1 MNYSLTWNLETIFP
15 NGSESSELASKIAEI
30 KELLLTYNESV
41 KGWKAPSDVTG
52 TKEIVDILKQT
63 EVLQKGISQVSSFL
77 ECATAQNV
85 HDTKADQLNGDVYT
99 LISEF
104 ETVFTSFTIKLVQ
117 ISDSVWEEIIKQ
129 PGISEIAFFVNEQ
142 RERGKEQLSEAEEAL
157 INALRVDGYVGWST
171 HYDSLVKMIEIP
183 FTNEDGE
190 TILLSAGQAFNK
202 MHDDPDPAVRADLFK
217 KWEKAWGEK
226 APLFADTIN
235 HLGGFRLA
243 NYKMHGVEDFMKEPL
258 QYNRM
263 KKETLDVMW
272 DVIAKNKQPF
282 VDFLNR
288 KAKLLGK
295 EKLSWVDVDAPIVTT
310 EPMHYTFDEGANFII
325 ENFAKFGDELPKF
338 AREAFENAWIEAE
351 DRPGKRPGGFCTSFP
366 ETNESRIFMTYS
378 GSPSGVATL
387 AHELG
392 HAFHSH
398 VLNDKPYFNSEYAM
412 NVAETASTFAEQICS
427 DASVRAA
434 ESDADK
440 ITLLDT
446 KILNAIAMFM
456 NIHARFIFETNY
468 YTERKN
474 GLVSAERLNE
484 LMESAQKEAYQEA
497 LSEYHPTF
505 WASKLH
511 FYIAEVPFYNF
522 PYTFGYLF
530 SLGIYHLSLKE
541 GKSFEKKYI
550 ALLQDTAAMTTE
562 ELAMKHLGVDL
573 TKPDFWQAGVDLAI
587 ADVKEFL
594 ELTK

>member
-1 MNYSLTWNLETIFP
+1 MNYSLTWNLDNIFP
-15 NGSESSELASKIAEI
+15 NGSDSPELLSKLAEI
-30 KELLLTYNESV
+30 KELLNTYKGAV
-41 KGWKAPSDVTG
+41 KAWQAPSDVSG
-52 TKEIVDILKQT
+52 TKEIVSILKQT
-63 EVLQKGISQVSSFL
+63 EVLQKAIYQVSAFL

-85 HDTKADQLNGDVYT
+85 HDTKADQLNGEVYT

-104 ETVFTSFTIKLVQ
+104 ETVFTGFTIKLVQ
-117 ISDSVWEEIIKQ
+117 INDAVWKEIIEQ
-129 PGISEIAFFVNEQ
+129 PEINEIAFYINEQ
-142 RERGKEQLSEAEEAL
+142 REHGKEQLSEAEEAL

-183 FTNEDGE
+183 YTNEDGE
-190 TILLSAGQAFNK
+190 TVHLSAGQAFNK
-202 MHDDPDPAVRADLFK
+202 MHDDPNPEVRAEIFK

-282 VDFLNR
+282 VEFLNR

-310 EPMHYTFDEGANFII
+310 EPMHYTFDEGAKFII
-325 ENFAKFGDELPKF
+325 DNFAKFGDELPKF
-338 AREAFENAWIEAE
+338 AQEAFEKAWIEAE

-398 VLNDKPYFNSEYAM
+398 VLNDKPFFNTDYAM

-434 ESDADK
+434 VSDAEK
-440 ITLLDT
+440 ITLLDN

-456 NIHARFIFETNY
+456 NIHARFIFEKNY

-474 GLVSAERLNE
+474 GLVSVERLNE
-484 LMESAQKEAYQEA
+484 MMASAQKEAYQNS

-511 FYIAEVPFYNF
+511 FYISEVPFYNF

-587 ADVKEFL
+587 ADVNEFL